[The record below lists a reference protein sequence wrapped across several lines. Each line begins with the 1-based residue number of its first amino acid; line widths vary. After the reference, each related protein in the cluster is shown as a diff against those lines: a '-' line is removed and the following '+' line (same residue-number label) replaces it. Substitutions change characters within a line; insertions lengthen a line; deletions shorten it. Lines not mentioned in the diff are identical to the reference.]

1 MNRFAFSLALTVA
14 LALPLSLGAVAT
26 AQAQPSISVSNYG
39 QYQTRNSGKSV
50 RKPRT
55 ASGEVSPVS
64 KQRLV
69 RKTTKIFGQLGRSFG
84 VEIDLKGFNSGPV
97 RLTIRTIHPPITN
110 PKTGQTTRV
119 SVYDWDV
126 AGRQGVYFGYTFD
139 YGWELA
145 EGVWVHQFLY
155 KGRLLAQ
162 KRFQVVIPLN

>member
-1 MNRFAFSLALTVA
+1 MNRFA
-14 LALPLSLGAVAT
+14 LSLGLTMVLAVPVSVSAT
-26 AQAQPSISVSNYG
+26 ATALAQPSISISNFG
-39 QYQTRNSGKSV
+39 QYQTRNTGKSV

-84 VEIDLKGFNSGPV
+84 VEIDLKGFDKGPV

-162 KRFQVVIPLN
+162 KRFRVVIPLN